1 MSMKYLGEYF
11 DIHGGGVDHIPVHHP
26 NEMAEAEAVTGKK
39 LSKYWIHGGFVNF
52 SGEKMSKSKG
62 NSVRLIALE
71 NISPLAVR
79 YNMFLSHY
87 NKTIDFSFDSLN
99 ASQTALNNLFQFI
112 QRLLK
117 LNQLS
122 LSGKIKIEM
131 GEENKNNLDLVLD
144 AFFKAVNNDFD
155 MPSSMEIIWNFV
167 KEYNK
172 NPMNYDP
179 QLVLDMFYG
188 FEKVLGLGLDK
199 ISLDAIPAEIEK
211 LAEDRWLAKNTK
223 DFTESDRLRNE
234 IKEKGYVIDD
244 FSDFYLIFKTKN

>member
-1 MSMKYLGEYF
+1 
-11 DIHGGGVDHIPVHHP
+11 
-26 NEMAEAEAVTGKK
+26 
-39 LSKYWIHGGFVNF
+39 
-52 SGEKMSKSKG
+52 
-62 NSVRLIALE
+62 
-71 NISPLAVR
+71 
-79 YNMFLSHY
+79 
-87 NKTIDFSFDSLN
+87 
-99 ASQTALNNLFQFI
+99 LNNLFQFI

-199 ISLDAIPAEIEK
+199 ISLDVIPAEIEK

-223 DFTESDRLRNE
+223 DFTESDKLRNE